1 MLIFKRRFRRYWGKP
16 KIQDSGFGECKEHG
30 DMPGNQDSNYSPIKQ
45 LSDIQTSIKHTSN
58 DTKVDDNP
66 EKCHITGGTNVSS
79 EKKIEHDGGHIPS
92 RIPRTGKKIY
102 PQRRCVICS
111 ENGTPRDTRYFCKGC
126 MESPTLCKRPC
137 FVIYHNKYL
146 CNP

>member
-1 MLIFKRRFRRYWGKP
+1 MLIYVHERCRGGIR
-16 KIQDSGFGECKEHG
+16 
-30 DMPGNQDSNYSPIKQ
+30 IKQ
-45 LSDIQTSIKHTSN
+45 INFTARFLSDIQTSIKHTSN

-137 FVIYHNKYL
+137 FVIYHN
-146 CNP
+146 NR

>member
-1 MLIFKRRFRRYWGKP
+1 MLIFERRFGRYRGKH
-16 KIQDSGFGECKEHG
+16 KIQDLIGESKEHV
-30 DMPGNQDSNYSPIKQ
+30 DMSGNQDSSYSPIKQ

-66 EKCHITGGTNVSS
+66 EKCHITGGTN
-79 EKKIEHDGGHIPS
+79 GHIPS

-137 FVIYHNKYL
+137 FVIYHNKYIY
-146 CNP
+146 NP